1 MFKQKKLN
9 FKGGDNMEWLN
20 TVVLLVIAIELFLI
34 YLRLGDTEKK

>member
-1 MFKQKKLN
+1 
-9 FKGGDNMEWLN
+9 MELIS